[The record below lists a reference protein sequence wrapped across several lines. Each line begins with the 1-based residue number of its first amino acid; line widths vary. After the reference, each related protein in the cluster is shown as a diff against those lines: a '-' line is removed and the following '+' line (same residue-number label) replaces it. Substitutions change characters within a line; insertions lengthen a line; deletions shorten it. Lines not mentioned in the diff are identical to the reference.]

1 MLGRRE
7 LRRSVR
13 RLLLVAITPCVPL
26 LLVFMVMSAAEAAP
40 GQSSGN
46 FALYW
51 PNLSVPA
58 SSSLQIFV
66 HGSAYGVYASGSGT
80 SDASHNTPCNKYW
93 GGSDWDGGGRLPGK
107 LPPSGDF
114 IHYDSPSPGWTYTIA
129 PYGPGM
135 KLSDAVAYGSS
146 YGFTHDCVN
155 GFGVAVRDGLWI
167 HKTNASGT
175 GSYITQGCI
184 KLNGTDFGLLDAL
197 YHFAYAWGG
206 VDGTAY
212 SGTALLWS

>member
-1 MLGRRE
+1 MAERRTTHRLARWMLRIA
-7 LRRSVR
+7 
-13 RLLLVAITPCVPL
+13 LLPCAAL
-26 LLVFMVMSAAEAAP
+26 LPALANAPAAHAAP
-40 GQSSGN
+40 GQPSGN
-46 FALYW
+46 FVLYW

-66 HGSAYGVYASGSGT
+66 HSSAYGVYASGSGT

-93 GGSDWDGGGRLPGK
+93 GGGDWDGGGRLPGK

-114 IHYDSPSPGWTYTIA
+114 LHYDSPSPGWTYNIA

-135 KLSDAVAYGSS
+135 KLSDAVAYGSR

-155 GFGVAVRDGLWI
+155 GFGAIARDGLWV

-175 GSYITQGCI
+175 GSYVTQGCI
-184 KLNGTDFGLLDAL
+184 KLNGTEFGVLDAL

-206 VDGTAY
+206 VDGTGY
-212 SGTALLWS
+212 SSTALLWS